1 MLELIKI
8 SWWFIRYGNLGY
20 PNTLAI
26 RVDDIIHHDKAVFRG
41 AKNAFLVVDIPFI
54 SFQVSKEEAI
64 KNGGR
69 NIKETGYQAVK
80 IEGTYIEKIKAIVNA
95 GIPVVGHLGLTP

>member
-1 MLELIKI
+1 MVI
-8 SWWFIRYGNLGY
+8 LGY

-26 RVDDIIHHDKAVFRG
+26 RVDDIIHHDKAFFRG

-69 NIKETGYQAVK
+69 IIKETGYQAVK

-95 GIPVVGHLGLTP
+95 GIPVVGHLELTP